1 MKKKFRYLRLSY
13 FLRKFYSFKF
23 LKIFMDENFIRKKM
37 FKYIFLSGYWSDY
50 NIGQNHSRSGQG
62 SNFNNTLYLQNE
74 LKIFFKKE
82 KIKKILDIGCGDFN
96 WMNNILSDLDYDS
109 YLGVDIVDVLISD
122 NLDKYKSKKINFI
135 NKDFINDD
143 IDFLSE
149 FDFVLVRDVFIHL
162 KNSNI
167 NKAINKLRK
176 INFRYI
182 GITSDPTILVNTDL
196 KTDGRYRDVNLT
208 LRPFNINNTYHVI
221 KGLNSEKIEK
231 YNLNIYDTLLY

>member
-1 MKKKFRYLRLSY
+1 
-13 FLRKFYSFKF
+13 
-23 LKIFMDENFIRKKM
+23 MDENFIRKKM

-62 SNFNNTLYLQNE
+62 SDFNNTLYLQNE

>member
-1 MKKKFRYLRLSY
+1 
-13 FLRKFYSFKF
+13 
-23 LKIFMDENFIRKKM
+23 MDENFIREKM

>member
-1 MKKKFRYLRLSY
+1 
-13 FLRKFYSFKF
+13 
-23 LKIFMDENFIRKKM
+23 MDENFIRKKM

>member
-23 LKIFMDENFIRKKM
+23 LNIFMDENFIREKM